1 MKKCMLLLLSITL
14 AFWQPTTASAAVPTD
29 TTITTIVEIFEDGS
43 YIETVIEKKTSSF
56 SARSTTS
63 TLTGKRTLTYRNSEG
78 SALWSVTVTGTFT
91 YNGSSATCTKS
102 TVSATSYN
110 SNWRISSS
118 SASKSGATAKATASA
133 KRYMDGT
140 YIRTMTQSV
149 SLTCRKNGTL
159 S

>member
-1 MKKCMLLLLSITL
+1 MKKFMILLLTISL
-14 AFWQPTTASAAVPTD
+14 AFCHPSIASAAVPTD
-29 TTITTIVEIFEDGS
+29 ATIVETFDDGS
-43 YIETVIEKKTSSF
+43 YIETVIKKTTSAS

-63 TLTGKRTLTYRNSEG
+63 TVSGKKTNTYRNSEG

-110 SNWRISSS
+110 SNWKISSS
-118 SASKSGATAKATASA
+118 SASKSGATAKATASV
-133 KRYMDGT
+133 KRYADGT

-149 SLTCRKNGTL
+149 SLTCSKKGTL

>member
-1 MKKCMLLLLSITL
+1 MKKFMLLLLTISL
-14 AFWQPTTASAAVPTD
+14 VFYQPTTASAAVSTN
-29 TTITTIVEIFEDGS
+29 TTIVKVFEDGS
-43 YIETVIEKKTSSF
+43 YMETVIEKTTTSL

-63 TLTGKRTLTYRNSEG
+63 TVSGKKTNTYRNSEG
-78 SALWSVTVTGTFT
+78 SALWTLTVTGTFT

-118 SASKSGATAKATASA
+118 SASKLGATAKATATA
-133 KRYMDGT
+133 KKYSNR
-140 YIRTMTQSV
+140 ICIKSMTQSI
-149 SLTCRKNGTL
+149 SLTCSKNGTL

>member
-1 MKKCMLLLLSITL
+1 MKKFMLLLLTISL
-14 AFWQPTTASAAVPTD
+14 VFYQPTTASAAVSTN
-29 TTITTIVEIFEDGS
+29 TTIVKVFEDGS
-43 YIETVIEKKTSSF
+43 YMETVIEKTTTSL

-63 TLTGKRTLTYRNSEG
+63 TVSGKKTNTYRNSEG
-78 SALWSVTVTGTFT
+78 SALWTLTVTGTFT

-118 SASKSGATAKATASA
+118 SASKSGATAKATATA
-133 KRYMDGT
+133 KKYSNR
-140 YIRTMTQSV
+140 ICIKSMTQSI
-149 SLTCRKNGTL
+149 SLTCSKNGTL